1 MKISLFLLALTLF
14 FSCSK
19 KDTIDVPAFWQCNK
33 NQNLDSTAIANKLL
47 GSWVWA
53 KQSCWDDNKVR
64 AADKNVIVNF
74 NINGNFNKVENGTV
88 ITQGTWKLKIVDSN
102 MYGLELTQPSQYLHG
117 RILFCDNEVLFNDS
131 YRDGCDNVFNKK

>member
-1 MKISLFLLALTLF
+1 MKIFLFLLALTLF

-19 KDTIDVPAFWQCNK
+19 KDTIDVPTFWQCNK

-53 KQSCWDDNKVR
+53 IQSCGDVPTVKT
-64 AADKNVIVNF
+64 ADKNVIVNF